1 MGQPKTLTQASFDV
15 LVREHLVP
23 VFKRYGFKKSAL
35 NWYIRRDE
43 QPGGWG
49 IINLQK
55 SAFGNRNHITFTF
68 NLAVMHDREPEHAS
82 KRRSHACAEQQ
93 TRIGRLHPSNLDTWW
108 DLKEPKP
115 GGKELPDQVL
125 EIAEEVCPLLERK
138 AIPWVLTRLA
148 GPPVVG

>member
-1 MGQPKTLTQASFDV
+1 MGQSKTLTQASFDV

-68 NLAVMHDREPEHAS
+68 NLAVMHDREPEHAA

-93 TRIGRLHPSNLDTWW
+93 DRIGSLLPRSRYSWW
-108 DLKEPKP
+108 DLEQPKR
-115 GGKELPDQVL
+115 GGKALPAQVL
-125 EIAEEVCPLLERK
+125 KIAEEVCPLLERK